1 MPWVIDTCL
10 LIDIADADPQFA
22 NGTAALLDARRA
34 EGLVISPVTYAEL
47 DPVFDGHAT
56 RQELFLHHL
65 RVSWS
70 EAWTHSETLA
80 AHAGWHRHV
89 QARRLRRI
97 DKRPMPD
104 ILIGAFAERFD
115 GLLTR
120 NESDFRNVFPSLL
133 IVVPSFEVT
142 EENNPSAL

>member
-22 NGTAALLDARRA
+22 SAIATLLDARRA

-47 DPVFDGHAT
+47 APVFDGDVA

-65 RVSWS
+65 QVSWL
-70 EAWTHSETLA
+70 EAWTHAETLA
-80 AHAGWHRHV
+80 AHAGWHRYV

-97 DKRPMPD
+97 DKRPMAD
-104 ILIGAFAERFD
+104 ILIGAFAGRFD

-120 NESDFRNVFPSLL
+120 NESDFRGVFPSLL
-133 IVVPSFEVT
+133 IVAP
-142 EENNPSAL
+142 